1 MTEKKEQSCKPC
13 EILTFTGR
21 LRLLRTL
28 AAAAISGSAA
38 YAAGAGIGLSLW
50 MTLAGWCTAAAG
62 FSLNAVIHRGAGGT
76 NREDINRSVILVFAL
91 VFIIAGFII
100 ILLKAPRAFIPWGIM
115 LGAGAVMALPFLAKP
130 LLYTA
135 GIGALH
141 ALHLILGGAAG
152 TLNPGLILLAAA
164 LFFAIVGARGIID
177 IRNFPQDLMTRK
189 QTLPKRFGITKTVK
203 LAIVCF
209 LLGYVLAVG
218 TYFTGYFRLLYFI
231 PVGILIIVGLLFI
244 ILFVKRAGPET
255 ARKFTPFFTLGTV
268 LLISLAM
275 ILGSL

>member
-1 MTEKKEQSCKPC
+1 MTEKKEQSSKFLAF
-13 EILTFTGR
+13 IKR

-38 YAAGAGIGLSLW
+38 YAAEAGIGLALW

-62 FSLNAVIHRGAGGT
+62 FSLNAVIHRDSGGT
-76 NREDINRSVILVFAL
+76 NREDINKPIITAFAL
-91 VFIIAGFII
+91 VFSAAAFII
-100 ILLKAPRAFIPWGIM
+100 ILLKAPWAFIPWGIM
-115 LGAGAVMALPFLAKP
+115 LGLGLAMALPFLAKP
-130 LLYTA
+130 LIYTA
-135 GIGALH
+135 SIGVLH
-141 ALHLILGGAAG
+141 ALHLILGGVAG
-152 TLNPGLILLAAA
+152 KLNLGLILLAVV
-164 LFFAIVGARGIID
+164 LFFAIIGARGIID

-209 LLGYVLAVG
+209 ALAYVLAVG
-218 TYFTGYFRLLYFI
+218 TYFTRHSHLLYFA
-231 PVGILIIVGLLFI
+231 PVAILIIVGLLCI
-244 ILFVKRAGPET
+244 ILFVKRAGPGT

-268 LLISLAM
+268 LLICLAM